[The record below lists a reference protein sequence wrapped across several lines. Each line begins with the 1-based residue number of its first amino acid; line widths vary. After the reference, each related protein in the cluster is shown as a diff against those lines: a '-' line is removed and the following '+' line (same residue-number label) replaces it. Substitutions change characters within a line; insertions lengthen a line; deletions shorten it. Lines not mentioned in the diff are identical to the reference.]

1 MRSLLLSMIALLQ
14 AGNMLFAQEAVD
26 LDNYNIEHSSN
37 QFSIPGYLYLGLA
50 GGLPDLTLQQ
60 SIKSDYG
67 DITLGF
73 ASGFGINPFGKKRES
88 PLLLG
93 IDFSY
98 LTFGRDKIT
107 DPFTS
112 FRYKFTI
119 NKIFVGP
126 SARIY
131 FPLKGKIALFADG
144 MVGGHIMNGRI
155 KVDKTIFDD
164 GEEDIV
170 IGSENDGSLGYGF
183 GLGIHSR
190 KVRLVETDL
199 PEAHASFFVRL
210 SYLSGDRSRF
220 IKRGSVQV
228 TNDVLSYQTGFT
240 STGMIQ
246 LTIGAIIY

>member
-1 MRSLLLSMIALLQ
+1 MRKWLLSMIVLLQ
-14 AGNMLFAQEAVD
+14 ASNVLFAQEAVD
-26 LDNYNIEHSSN
+26 SDNYSIDHSVFQSA
-37 QFSIPGYLYLGLA
+37 IPGYFYFGLA
-50 GGLPDLTLQQ
+50 GGVPDPSLKE

-73 ASGFGINPFGKKRES
+73 ATGFGINPFGKKREA
-88 PLLLG
+88 PFLLG

-107 DPFTS
+107 DPITS

-126 SARIY
+126 SARLY
-131 FPLKGKIALFADG
+131 FPLKGKLALFADG

-170 IGSENDGSLGYGF
+170 IGSENDGSLGYSF

-190 KVRLVETDL
+190 KVSLVESEI
-199 PEAHASFFVRL
+199 PEAHASFFIRL

-228 TNDVLSYQTGFT
+228 INDVLSYQTGFT
-240 STGMIQ
+240 STGMLQ
-246 LTIGAIIY
+246 LTLGAIIY

>member
-1 MRSLLLSMIALLQ
+1 MRSWLSIVIIMQTANL
-14 AGNMLFAQEAVD
+14 LFAQENVD
-26 LDNYNIEHSSN
+26 IDNYSIQQSSF
-37 QFSIPGYLYLGLA
+37 QSAIPGYFYLGLA
-50 GGLPDLTLQQ
+50 GGLPEASLKS

-67 DITLGF
+67 DITMGF
-73 ASGFGINPFGKKRES
+73 ATGFGINPFGKKRES
-88 PLLLG
+88 PLLFG
-93 IDFSY
+93 VDFSY

-107 DPFTS
+107 DPVTS

-126 SARIY
+126 NARIY

-183 GLGIHSR
+183 GVGIHSR
-190 KVRLVETDL
+190 KVSIADSEI
-199 PEAHASFFVRL
+199 PEAHASFFVRF
-210 SYLSGDRSRF
+210 SYLSADRSRF

-228 TNDVLSYQTGFT
+228 VNDVLTYQTGFT
-240 STGMIQ
+240 GTGMFQ
-246 LTIGAIIY
+246 LTLGAIIY